1 MKVQE
6 CMCKQVVCAKPEA
19 TICEVAKLMEEN
31 HVGSIPVCKE
41 DGKIVGIVTD
51 RDIILRS
58 IACDKEVKQ
67 TPISEI
73 MTTKVVRTSPDTD
86 TTAVAQIMADNQIR
100 RIPVVMDEKVVGMI
114 TLGNLAQFHSV
125 SNECLCNTVECVCHT
140 RGQDVKN
147 AE

>member
-1 MKVQE
+1 MRVQD
-6 CMCKQVVCAKPEA
+6 CMCKQVVCVKPE
-19 TICEVAKLMEEN
+19 TTVCDVAKLMGE
-31 HVGSIPVCKE
+31 HHIGSIPVCKE
-41 DGKIVGIVTD
+41 DGKIVGIITD

-58 IACDKEVKQ
+58 IACDKDAKQ

-73 MTTKVVRTSPDTD
+73 MTTKVIRTSPDTD

-100 RIPVVMDEKVVGMI
+100 RVPVVMDEKVVGMI
-114 TLGNLAQFHSV
+114 TLGNLAQFHSI
-125 SNECLCNTVECVCHT
+125 SNECLCNTIECVCHT